1 MHTNKNK
8 HDQNDDLQL
17 RERSLKITGV
27 VESCYT
33 LCTPGAHLSA
43 SSGAIYN
50 AAILEFKSL
59 TDLTDTEN

>member
-17 RERSLKITGV
+17 REGSLKITGV

-43 SSGAIYN
+43 SNGTIYN

-59 TDLTDTEN
+59 TDLIDTEN